1 MKQILFILIGI
12 AFLQTPISTCLCN
25 TRTAYAQECTTAA
38 DEGRMFQEEKATDDE
53 IKTANIFHSFIID
66 DVARRKE
73 IKNGEKLYYTKYQK
87 TDDAFAVILNFIY
100 PADRRTEFDRDKK
113 YDSALITVEWEE
125 NSTGKTVVKDGFAQL
140 KVKFKA
146 KKENY
151 TVVFRR

>member
-12 AFLQTPISTCLCN
+12 AFLQTPVNTCLCN

-38 DEGRMFQEEKATDDE
+38 DAGRMCQEEKATDDE
-53 IKTANIFHSFIID
+53 TKTANIFHSFIIG
-66 DVARRKE
+66 DVAKGKE

-87 TDDAFAVILNFIY
+87 ADDAFAVILNFIY
-100 PADRRTEFDRDKK
+100 PADRRTEFDRDKT

-125 NSTGKTVVKDGFAQL
+125 NSTGETVVKDGFAQL

-146 KKENY
+146 KKKNY
-151 TVVFRR
+151 TVVFQ